1 MHSQLSTPTRLHA
14 STIAIIAQVRA
25 TRNCRCVT
33 CARLRALCLCTRI
46 LSLRWPQAS
55 RAAMAPA
62 DVHRALRIRRARRYS
77 SYTQRVGRCDAPRP
91 AHGAA
96 ACLAQPDL
104 HLHSNARA
112 ERAHPSSPKDKQKNF
127 RHLAC
132 TRAVLR
138 LMSGFLLHE
147 RASLQLHRSR
157 SEHRETRRA
166 ANCTSALRMFR
177 SSVLIS
183 NATSLKLAA
192 LAGWAM
198 QGPSQSCTSP
208 HNPPAPCRLVRVRR
222 QHQRGGE
229 RRVRELQAR
238 RGQAQPG
245 PALHA
250 HRGRPAD
257 ARDGV
262 PPPRERGR
270 PRGAQLPLRVGAERH

>member
-112 ERAHPSSPKDKQKNF
+112 ERAHPFSPKDKQKNF

-138 LMSGFLLHE
+138 LMSGFYCTN
-147 RASLQLHRSR
+147 APACSYI
-157 SEHRETRRA
+157 A
-166 ANCTSALRMFR
+166 AD
-177 SSVLIS
+177 
-183 NATSLKLAA
+183 
-192 LAGWAM
+192 
-198 QGPSQSCTSP
+198 QSTGRP
-208 HNPPAPCRLVRVRR
+208 VVQPTVRAPCACFARLS
-222 QHQRGGE
+222 
-229 RRVRELQAR
+229 
-238 RGQAQPG
+238 
-245 PALHA
+245 
-250 HRGRPAD
+250 
-257 ARDGV
+257 
-262 PPPRERGR
+262 
-270 PRGAQLPLRVGAERH
+270 